1 MIITV
6 EDPVEYEIPGV
17 SQIQTNSKIELTFA
31 RALRSIVRQDPDVI
45 MVGNRDGETASMAVE
60 GIFNRTLCPFDDSHQ

>member
-17 SQIQTNSKIELTFA
+17 SQIQTNAKINLTFA
-31 RALRSIVRQDPDVI
+31 RALKIDCSSGP
-45 MVGNRDGETASMAVE
+45 
-60 GIFNRTLCPFDDSHQ
+60 